1 MELENIDFNQK
12 EMTISKAF
20 ENALCLAIL
29 APSKEQEKRAIN
41 LSEQFANMIT
51 IDQVKAIK
59 EKIEKQ
65 IKESGKWAMIQR
77 YSEKSM

>member
-1 MELENIDFNQK
+1 MKLENINFNSK
-12 EMTISKAF
+12 DMTISKAF

-41 LSEQFANMIT
+41 LSKQFANMLT
-51 IDQVKAIK
+51 KDEVKAIK

-65 IKESGKWAMIQR
+65 IKESGK
-77 YSEKSM
+77 

>member
-1 MELENIDFNQK
+1 MKIENIDFNQK

-41 LSEQFANMIT
+41 LSKQFANMLT
-51 IDQVKAIK
+51 KDEVKAIK

-65 IKESGKWAMIQR
+65 IKESGK
-77 YSEKSM
+77 

>member
-1 MELENIDFNQK
+1 MKIENIDFNQK

-41 LSEQFANMIT
+41 LSEQFANMLT
-51 IDQVKAIK
+51 LDEVKAIK
-59 EKIEKQ
+59 AKIEKQ
-65 IKESGKWAMIQR
+65 IKESGK
-77 YSEKSM
+77 

>member
-1 MELENIDFNQK
+1 MKLENIDFNSK

-29 APSKEQEKRAIN
+29 APSEEQEKRAIN
-41 LSEQFANMIT
+41 LSKQFANMLT
-51 IDQVKAIK
+51 KDEVKAIK

-65 IKESGKWAMIQR
+65 IKESGK
-77 YSEKSM
+77 

>member
-1 MELENIDFNQK
+1 MKLENIDFNSK
-12 EMTISKAF
+12 DMTISKAF

-41 LSEQFANMIT
+41 LSKQFADMLT
-51 IDQVKAIK
+51 KDEVKAIK

-65 IKESGKWAMIQR
+65 IKESGK
-77 YSEKSM
+77 

>member
-1 MELENIDFNQK
+1 MKLENIGFNKK

-41 LSEQFANMIT
+41 LSEQFANMLT
-51 IDQVKAIK
+51 IDEVKAIK
-59 EKIEKQ
+59 AKIEKQ
-65 IKESGKWAMIQR
+65 IKES
-77 YSEKSM
+77 E

>member
-1 MELENIDFNQK
+1 MKLDNINFNAK
-12 EMTISKAF
+12 DLTISKAF

-41 LSEQFANMIT
+41 LSKQFANMLT
-51 IDQVKAIK
+51 LDEVKAIK

-65 IKESGKWAMIQR
+65 IKESGK
-77 YSEKSM
+77 

>member
-1 MELENIDFNQK
+1 MKLENINFNSK
-12 EMTISKAF
+12 DMTISKAF

-41 LSEQFANMIT
+41 LSEQFANMLT
-51 IDQVKAIK
+51 KDEVKAIK

-65 IKESGKWAMIQR
+65 IKESGK
-77 YSEKSM
+77 

>member
-1 MELENIDFNQK
+1 MKLENINFNQK

-41 LSEQFANMIT
+41 LSKQFANMLT
-51 IDQVKAIK
+51 KDEVKAIK

-65 IKESGKWAMIQR
+65 IKESGK
-77 YSEKSM
+77 

>member
-1 MELENIDFNQK
+1 MKLENINFNQK

-41 LSEQFANMIT
+41 LSKQFANMLT
-51 IDQVKAIK
+51 LDEVKAIK
-59 EKIEKQ
+59 AKIEKQ
-65 IKESGKWAMIQR
+65 IKESGK
-77 YSEKSM
+77 

>member
-1 MELENIDFNQK
+1 MKLENINFNQK

-41 LSEQFANMIT
+41 LSKQFANMLT
-51 IDQVKAIK
+51 IDEVKAIK
-59 EKIEKQ
+59 QKIEKQ
-65 IKESGKWAMIQR
+65 IKESGK
-77 YSEKSM
+77 